1 MPSSVSTE
9 YWHMG
14 GTQMRLRTVRP
25 RRVIGSNSR
34 CDNRCPFRSGGSG
47 AVGDDLHF
55 DAHAWVPERG
65 DTDIGPSRSVVG
77 HVLGE
82 QWTHGGVHEVLV
94 ARQIDVVGV
103 HGDHIIPRRACNL
116 EDASDI
122 GESLRRLLTEVIGE
136 SHVAALPASLSGQ
149 LNAVADPDCHG
160 EVLGEVWVHNN
171 LALSHAALTFS
182 YLLLLR

>member
-47 AVGDDLHF
+47 AVGDDLHL

-82 QWTHGGVHEVLV
+82 QCAQGGVHEVLV
-94 ARQIDVVGV
+94 ARQINVVGV
-103 HGDHIIPRRACNL
+103 HADHSIPRRACHPA
-116 EDASDI
+116 DASDI
-122 GESLRRLLTEVIGE
+122 AEGLRHIRTEVIGE
-136 SHVAALPASLSGQ
+136 SHVAAVPGSLSGE
-149 LNAVADPDCHG
+149 LNAVADPDSHG

-182 YLLLLR
+182 YLLLVR